1 MNLAHLAH
9 LARRFVRS
17 LSRRPPPDADEEW
30 ARSFLS
36 PWERDL
42 WNRFGYP
49 DRRHAIEVARRF
61 TARRPAAT
69 RDEVAGALLHDI
81 GKIES
86 RLGTFGRV
94 AATVVGARTDR
105 FRLYHAHE
113 MIGVQILRRAGSS
126 PVTIELVQRQGSAAE
141 DLAAAD
147 DI

>member
-1 MNLAHLAH
+1 MKIVHLS
-9 LARRFVRS
+9 RRLLGS
-17 LSRRPPPDADEEW
+17 LSRRPPSEVDEEW

-42 WNRFGYP
+42 WNRFTYP
-49 DRRHAIEVARRF
+49 DRRHAIQVARRF
-61 TARRPAAT
+61 IALRPAAT

-81 GKIES
+81 GKTES

-94 AATVVGARTDR
+94 AATVIGPRTER

-113 MIGVQILRRAGSS
+113 MIGVELLRQAGSS
-126 PVTIELVQRQGSAAE
+126 AATVAVVQGSGDAAAA
-141 DLAAAD
+141 LRAAD